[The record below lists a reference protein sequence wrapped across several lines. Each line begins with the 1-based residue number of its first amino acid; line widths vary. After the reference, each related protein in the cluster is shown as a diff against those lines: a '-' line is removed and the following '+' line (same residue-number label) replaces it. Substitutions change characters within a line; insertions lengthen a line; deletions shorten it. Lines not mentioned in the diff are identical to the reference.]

1 MMTQF
6 TIREATRDDCELILR
21 FIQGLAEYEKLSH
34 EVVAT
39 AESLEHTLFHDP
51 SYAEVILGFEDQ
63 NPVGF
68 ALFFHNYSTFLARPG
83 LYLEDLF
90 VSPEYRGKGYG
101 KALLQRLAQ
110 IAVERECGRLEWSVL
125 DWNQPAIDFY
135 VALGAKPMSEWS
147 TFRLTGTALNTL
159 GAADKES

>member
-1 MMTQF
+1 MTTF
-6 TIREATRDDCELILR
+6 SIREATADDCELILS
-21 FIQGLAEYEKLSH
+21 FIKALAKYEELSH

-39 AESLEHTLFHDP
+39 AEALRRTLFQEA
-51 SYAEVILGFEDQ
+51 SYAEVILGFEDD

-90 VSPEYRGKGYG
+90 VSPEYRGRGYG

-110 IAVERECGRLEWSVL
+110 VAVERECGWLEWSVL

-135 VALGAKPMSEWS
+135 VALGAQPMSEWT
-147 TFRLTGTALNTL
+147 TFRLTGEALHSL
-159 GAADKES
+159 GAPIP

>member
-1 MMTQF
+1 MNTF
-6 TIREATRDDCELILR
+6 TIRPAHRDDCALILS
-21 FIQGLAEYEKLSH
+21 FIEGLAEYEKLSH

-39 AESLEHTLFHDP
+39 PEALERTLFQDP
-51 SYAEVILGFEDQ
+51 SYAEVILGFEDK

-68 ALFFHNYSTFLARPG
+68 ALYFHNYSTFLARPG

-90 VSPEYRGKGYG
+90 VSPEHRGKGYG

-135 VALGAKPMSEWS
+135 VSLGAQPMSEWS
-147 TFRLTGTALNTL
+147 TFRLTGSALNAL
-159 GAADKES
+159 GAPEVHS

>member
-1 MMTQF
+1 MTTF
-6 TIREATRDDCELILR
+6 SIRSATADDCELILS
-21 FIQGLAEYEKLSH
+21 FIKALAKYEELSH

-39 AESLEHTLFHDP
+39 PEALRRTLFQDA
-51 SYAEVILGFEDQ
+51 SYAEVILGFEDDT
-63 NPVGF
+63 PVGF

-90 VSPEYRGKGYG
+90 VSPEYRGRGYG

-110 IAVERECGRLEWSVL
+110 VAVERECGRLEWSVL

-135 VALGAKPMSEWS
+135 VALGAQPMSEWT
-147 TFRLTGTALNTL
+147 TFRLTGEALHSL
-159 GAADKES
+159 GAPIP